1 MSGSWTKGSDQFFPC
16 ESWSVNYEWHWEIGN
31 WSCAGILYFRLN
43 TEKNVLY
50 GNFINI
56 IKVSSEISKRPGDIK
71 IFRPGRRIY
80 MYTLPPFM
88 DAMLSKEK

>member
-16 ESWSVNYEWHWEIGN
+16 EFWSVNYEWHWEIAI
-31 WSCAGILYFRLN
+31 WSCADILYFRL
-43 TEKNVLY
+43 KNVLY
-50 GNFINI
+50 ENFINI
-56 IKVSSEISKRPGDIK
+56 IKVSWEMSKRPGDIK

-88 DAMLSKEK
+88 DAMLSKER